1 VRWRLTGADGNGS
14 LNAPSAGG
22 DARCSIGGKHLHP
35 VEESET
41 GGSYL
46 LHGFDHGGEEFVG
59 DDLLGL
65 LGEGAVEG
73 LAPGDAEFGVHVN
86 DVDAGGDGLAEVV
99 IVGAGAAV
107 QGEWDAGGFFDL
119 GDALDIEVFAGFS
132 EDHAV
137 QHAVHV
143 ADGGG
148 EDIDAGGFYELAGL
162 VGRGEAGGEVGS
174 GVVNF

>member
-1 VRWRLTGADGNGS
+1 M
-14 LNAPSAGG
+14 
-22 DARCSIGGKHLHP
+22 
-35 VEESET
+35 
-41 GGSYL
+41 

-59 DDLLGL
+59 DNLLGV

-86 DVDAGGDGLAEVV
+86 DIDAGGDGLAEVV

-107 QGEWDAGGFFDL
+107 QGERDAGGFFDL
-119 GDALDIEVFAGFS
+119 GDALDIEMLVSFS
-132 EDHAV
+132 ADHAV

-148 EDIDAGGFYELAGL
+148 KDVDAGGSDELLGL